1 MAENVVDLLVSQ
13 IEFADVVLLNKAD
26 LASAEHLELAKSTV
40 SRLNPR
46 ASVHET
52 VNSNAPMEQL
62 LLTGLFDYEAT
73 SSAAGWLQLIQGRD
87 EEDAEEKQKKKKKT
101 NTSTASI
108 GFQNFVYRRRV
119 PFHPKRLF
127 EFLTDNFVVYELS
140 QDDEETLV
148 VYEEEEDDDDEE
160 EEEEEEDIADKDG
173 GVDEENN
180 GVVGGEN
187 KVNDAAMA
195 DTDTSAAARA
205 AKLEET
211 RAKATKN
218 SRTFGK
224 ILRSKGFMWIATRPW
239 GIGEWSQAG
248 VVGKLGCNMP
258 WFAVVPEEAWPE
270 EESARTAIR
279 ADFIAEDRN
288 KSTEELDPVTSTGD
302 RRQEIVF
309 IGIKLEKA
317 KITAALDAC
326 LITPKE
332 RMKQHRWWQKEL
344 RRAEA
349 AKATVPDS
357 GDAEADEAAREAA
370 VEALEPIP
378 DPLAADDPFDEWKLA
393 GMEDME
399 EDGEE
404 GEEVEVDAENAGGL
418 D

>member
-62 LLTGLFDYEAT
+62 LLTGLFDFEAT
-73 SSAAGWLQLIQGRD
+73 RTAAGWLQLIQGQD
-87 EEDAEEKQKKKKKT
+87 EDDAEKKPKKTKT
-101 NTSTASI
+101 NTSTESI

-119 PFHPKRLF
+119 PFHPKRIF

-148 VYEEEEDDDDEE
+148 VYEEEE

-173 GVDEENN
+173 GADEGTS
-180 GVVGGEN
+180 GVVGGET
-187 KVNDAAMA
+187 KENDAAMA

-248 VVGKLGCNMP
+248 VVGKIGCTMP
-258 WFAVVPEEAWPE
+258 WFAVV
-270 EESARTAIR
+270 RT
-279 ADFIAEDRN
+279 D
-288 KSTEELDPVTSTGD
+288 
-302 RRQEIVF
+302 
-309 IGIKLEKA
+309 
-317 KITAALDAC
+317 
-326 LITPKE
+326 
-332 RMKQHRWWQKEL
+332 
-344 RRAEA
+344 
-349 AKATVPDS
+349 
-357 GDAEADEAAREAA
+357 
-370 VEALEPIP
+370 
-378 DPLAADDPFDEWKLA
+378 
-393 GMEDME
+393 
-399 EDGEE
+399 
-404 GEEVEVDAENAGGL
+404 
-418 D
+418 